1 MRRSEPIS
9 LPIDATRGRL
19 EAKPTAPKEW
29 GTPGLYPLDLADN
42 RDGWLAIPDSY
53 QAGQPTPLI
62 LMLHGAGGNAMGA
75 LVLLQQAS
83 LFSKSLVLAVESRQQ
98 TWDIIRGHYGP
109 DIRFIDQALSQTFN
123 RYAVD
128 AERLAIA
135 GFSDGASY
143 ALSVGL
149 TNGDLFGHILA
160 FAPGFMV
167 VKEQVGQPR
176 IFMAHGRSDT
186 VLPIDRCS
194 RRLAPQL
201 KRSGYSVTYQEFDGP
216 HAVPAAIAEQG
227 MNWFMTSSS

>member
-1 MRRSEPIS
+1 MKSSEPIN
-9 LPIDATRGRL
+9 LTAGRL
-19 EAKPTAPKEW
+19 QARPQPPKER
-29 GTPGLYPLDLADN
+29 GTAGLYPLDLADE
-42 RDGWLAIPDSY
+42 RDGWIAVPDGY
-53 QAGQPTPLI
+53 QAEQPAPLI

-83 LFSKSLVLAVESRQQ
+83 LFSSALVLAVESRQQ

-109 DIRFIDQALSQTFN
+109 DIRFIDQALEQTFK

-128 AERLAIA
+128 KQRIAIA

-160 FAPGFMV
+160 FSPGFMV

-176 IFMAHGRSDT
+176 IFIAHGRSDM
-186 VLPIDRCS
+186 VLPIERCS

-201 KRSGYSVTYQEFDGP
+201 KQAGYSVTYQEFDGP
-216 HAVPAAIAEQG
+216 HTVPAAIAEQG
-227 MNWFMTSSS
+227 LQWFMASPR